1 MTDPTIRVRCVC
13 TCGHTWRTADL
24 TNTTCPRPHRWPRWL
39 NRRRKDKP

>member
-24 TNTTCPRPHRWPRWL
+24 TNTHPGPLDGQDPL
-39 NRRRKDKP
+39 IGES